1 MPDQKQTFTD
11 EEALD
16 FHRLPTPGKISIAPT
31 KPMATQRDLSL
42 AYSPGVAVPVKA
54 IAEDPNR
61 AYDYTSK
68 GNLVAVI
75 SNGTAILGLGNLGA
89 LASKPVMEGKSVLF
103 KRFADV
109 DSIDI
114 EVTTQDVEEFITT
127 VRNIGPTF
135 GGINLEDIKSPECF
149 IIESRLRDE
158 LDIPVFHDDQHGTA
172 IIAAA
177 GLLNA
182 CELTKR
188 KLEDIKVVVS
198 GAGAAGLSCIALIKQ
213 LGVPHQNVTV
223 CDREGVVY
231 RGREKGMD
239 QFKAAHAID
248 TDARTLADAL
258 KGADVFMGL
267 SAAGAMTKDMVRSMA
282 KKPIIFAMANPD
294 PEITPEEVHEVRK
307 DAIVA
312 TGRSDYPNQVNNVL
326 GFPYIF
332 RGALDVRARTI
343 NEEMKVAAARALA
356 ALAKEDVPDE
366 VAAAYH
372 GVRLKF
378 GPDYII
384 PSPFDPRL
392 ISHIPPFVAQAAM
405 DSGVARKPIADMDA
419 YRENLAQRLDPTA
432 AMVQR
437 VQNAVR
443 RAPKRIVFAEGEE
456 QAVIRAAYAFQE
468 LDLGRAILIGRDEE
482 VARSMAL
489 AGIPEGANLEVINA
503 RTSQRTAIYA
513 EHLYQRQQRF
523 GYLHRDAQRLVNQD
537 RNVFGAC
544 IVALGDADGMVTGVT
559 RNYSTA
565 LEDVRKVVDA
575 THGERIMGV
584 SVVLSKGR
592 TLFVSDTAVTEFPD
606 AAQLAQIVVQ
616 SAALARQFGVE
627 PRLALLSHSNF
638 GNPTM
643 ERSEKIRGAVSILD
657 HREDIDFEYE
667 GEMNADVALNIHQFF
682 EEPAG
687 RGWYGSGA
695 NRRVFE
701 LAGIGTVQLCDAK
714 ADVSR
719 NFVPGDEIVLFD
731 SAASLRARA
740 LELLH
745 DPERGRPGSAGR
757 AVSGRMA
764 GDRHRPA
771 VGGVGAAGRAALLE
785 RRLDAGSLKPR
796 LREPDGSGLE
806 VGAADAVPTEPE
818 CLMQDDHRHGEDR
831 DDSSRCSS
839 KK

>member
-1 MPDQKQTFTD
+1 MADSKKTFTD
-11 EEALD
+11 AEALD
-16 FHRLPTPGKISIAPT
+16 FHRLPTPGKISILPT

-54 IAEDPNR
+54 IAENPDL

-89 LASKPVMEGKSVLF
+89 MASKPVMEGKSVLF

-182 CELTKR
+182 CELTGR
-188 KLEDIKVVVS
+188 RLSDIKVVVN

-213 LGVPHQNVTV
+213 LGVKHENVIAL
-223 CDREGVVY
+223 DREGVIY

-239 QFKAAHAID
+239 QFKSVHAID
-248 TDARTLADAL
+248 TKARTLDDAI

-267 SAAGAMTKDMVRSMA
+267 SVAGAMTQDMVRAMA

-294 PEITPEEVHEVRK
+294 PEITPEEVHAARK

-356 ALAKEDVPDE
+356 ELAKQDVPDE

-372 GVRLKF
+372 GKRLKF

-392 ISHIPPFVAQAAM
+392 ISEIPPYVAQAAM
-405 DSGVARKPIADMDA
+405 DTGVARKPIADIQA
-419 YRENLAQRLDPTA
+419 YKHSLAQRLDPTA
-432 AMVQR
+432 AMIQR
-437 VQNAVR
+437 VQTVVR
-443 RAPKRIVFAEGEE
+443 RTPRCIVFAEGEE
-456 QAVIRAAYAFQE
+456 PAVIRAAFAFQE
-468 LDLGRAILIGRDEE
+468 LGLGRSVLVGREDT
-482 VARSMAL
+482 VRDNMAQV
-489 AGIPEGANLEVINA
+489 GVPESANLNIVNA
-503 RTSQRTAIYA
+503 RLSHNNEIYA
-513 EHLYQRQQRF
+513 DHLYKRLQRF
-523 GYLHRDAQRLVNQD
+523 GFLQRDVQRLVNQD

-544 IVALGDADGMVTGVT
+544 MVAAGHADGMVTGVT
-559 RNYSTA
+559 RNYATV
-565 LEDVRKVVDA
+565 LDDVLKVIDPA
-575 THGERIMGV
+575 RGERVMGM
-584 SVVLSKGR
+584 SIVLMKGR
-592 TLFVSDTAVTEFPD
+592 TLFISDTAVAEFPEP
-606 AAQLAQIVVQ
+606 QELAQIVLQ
-616 SAALARQFGVE
+616 SAAMARQFGAI
-627 PRLALLSHSNF
+627 PRVALLSHSTF
-638 GNPTM
+638 GNPKM
-643 ERSEKIRGAVSILD
+643 ERSEKIRDAVSILD
-657 HREDIDFEYE
+657 RREDIDFEYE
-667 GEMNADVALNIHQFF
+667 GEMNVDVALNANIKDLYPFSRLS
-682 EEPAG
+682 EAANVLVMPALHSSSIATSLLATAG
-687 RGWYGSGA
+687 GA
-695 NRRVFE
+695 TVIGPVLTG
-701 LAGIGTVQLCDAK
+701 LAKPIQIAPLGGTVSDIVTYATVAAFQAAEAVEAK
-714 ADVSR
+714 A
-719 NFVPGDEIVLFD
+719 
-731 SAASLRARA
+731 
-740 LELLH
+740 
-745 DPERGRPGSAGR
+745 
-757 AVSGRMA
+757 
-764 GDRHRPA
+764 
-771 VGGVGAAGRAALLE
+771 
-785 RRLDAGSLKPR
+785 
-796 LREPDGSGLE
+796 
-806 VGAADAVPTEPE
+806 
-818 CLMQDDHRHGEDR
+818 
-831 DDSSRCSS
+831 
-839 KK
+839 